1 VTGDVVYLRIIK
13 NSPAEK
19 IKLSAKK
26 RHDLSF
32 QSGIITAILNCLTS
46 WSVIMFW
53 GFILLVGLGV
63 VFTKLGAYSVM
74 VGMLSGAL
82 KLVAVI
88 ALGAFVWLF
97 FKKKV
102 T

>member
-1 VTGDVVYLRIIK
+1 M
-13 NSPAEK
+13 NSPAKNK
-19 IKLSAKK
+19 IYPPKK

-32 QSGIITAILNCLTS
+32 QSGIMAVILSCLTS

-53 GFILLVGLGV
+53 GVILLVGLGV
-63 VFTKLGAYSVM
+63 VFTKLGAYSVI
-74 VGMLSGAL
+74 VVMLSSAL
-82 KLVAVI
+82 KLVVVV

-97 FKKKV
+97 FKKKA